1 MAVLVIPAGKV
12 GCANFYRAWQ
22 TTGNVKCDTRLCV
35 ILSQRKLSA
44 MNPLFVILLLFV
56 GIPLVELYFLI
67 KVGAQIGVFATL
79 FLTLFTAALGGWMV
93 RAQGLSTFGRMRD
106 AMSRG
111 EVPAI
116 DMMEGAVLLVCG
128 FLLLLPGFIT
138 DIVGF
143 IFLIPWVRRWLLTVG
158 LQNSGIMGPI
168 SSAENRSGDSRQR
181 RVIEGEFRRE
191 DEK

>member
-1 MAVLVIPAGKV
+1 
-12 GCANFYRAWQ
+12 
-22 TTGNVKCDTRLCV
+22 
-35 ILSQRKLSA
+35 
-44 MNPLFVILLLFV
+44 MNPLFIILLLFV
-56 GIPLVELYFLI
+56 GTPLVELYFLI
-67 KVGAQIGVFATL
+67 KVGSQIGVFATL

-93 RAQGLSTFGRMRD
+93 RSQGLSTFGRVQD
-106 AMSRG
+106 AMDKG

-143 IFLIPWVRRWLLTVG
+143 IFLIPWIRRWLLTVG
-158 LQNSGIMGPI
+158 LQSSGVMRPMQSTERGA
-168 SSAENRSGDSRQR
+168 SAEGAQEK

-191 DEK
+191 DD

>member
-1 MAVLVIPAGKV
+1 
-12 GCANFYRAWQ
+12 
-22 TTGNVKCDTRLCV
+22 
-35 ILSQRKLSA
+35 
-44 MNPLFVILLLFV
+44 MNPILLILLLFV

-67 KVGAQIGVFATL
+67 KVGAQIGVLSTL

-93 RAQGLSTFGRMRD
+93 RAQGLSTFGRVQD
-106 AMSRG
+106 AMNRG

-143 IFLIPWVRRWLLTVG
+143 IFLIPWIRRWLLTVG
-158 LQNSGIMGPI
+158 LQSSGVIRPMQSP
-168 SSAENRSGDSRQR
+168 RDDSGSDQNR
-181 RVIEGEFRRE
+181 RVIEGEYRR
-191 DEK
+191 DDD